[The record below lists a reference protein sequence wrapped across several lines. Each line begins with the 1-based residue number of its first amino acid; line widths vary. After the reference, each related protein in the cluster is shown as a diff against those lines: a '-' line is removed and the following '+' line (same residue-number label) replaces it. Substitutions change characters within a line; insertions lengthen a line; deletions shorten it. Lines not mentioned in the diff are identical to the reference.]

1 MLALVYGVVLLLGV
15 IVVWQLIRQKWFSA
29 AAAIVVAVLLYLLY
43 ISLDEIPGEFV
54 AYAPHMVTLAVLAVA
69 SQRLRMP
76 AADGLV
82 YRRG

>member
-1 MLALVYGVVLLLGV
+1 
-15 IVVWQLIRQKWFSA
+15 VWQLIRQRWFSA
-29 AAAIVVAVLLYLLY
+29 ASAIVVAVLMYLLY

-54 AYAPHMVTLAVLAVA
+54 SYAPHMVTLAVLAVA